1 MYIKKTTLLPEN
13 DLQLADAIFDTYL
26 HEHRKTLF
34 VVLGDDEIARRL
46 VEKADR
52 WAGLLEEPRWVLWV
66 RNKSQMP
73 TLALE
78 LHDPNKLVTTTNWD
92 SVLGFTVSVNDNI
105 CEIIPYTTE
114 EIRSTRIIRAYA
126 KAEADNLKSATTTI
140 VVAQATPPI
149 RSRGLALPSS
159 DDSSNN
165 PQTSTTTQPIKAKST
180 KPKAKAKT
188 KPTKAKTT
196 KVPKSTTKKT
206 TDRSVNTNN
215 DEVLPDGSVG

>member
-34 VVLGDDEIARRL
+34 VVLGDDEVARRL

-66 RNKSQMP
+66 RNKSHIH

-78 LHDPNKLVTTTNWD
+78 LHDPNQLIATTNWD

-105 CEIIPYTTE
+105 CELIPYTAE
-114 EIRSTRIIRAYA
+114 EVRSTRIIRAYA
-126 KAEADNLKSATTTI
+126 KAEADNLKSTTTT
-140 VVAQATPPI
+140 VAQAVSPV
-149 RSRGLALPSS
+149 RSRGLELPSS
-159 DDSSNN
+159 DNSNN
-165 PQTSTTTQPIKAKST
+165 QETSTTTQPIKAKST
-180 KPKAKAKT
+180 KPKAKAKP

-196 KVPKSTTKKT
+196 KTPKSTTKKT
-206 TDRSVNTNN
+206 TDRSVDTNN